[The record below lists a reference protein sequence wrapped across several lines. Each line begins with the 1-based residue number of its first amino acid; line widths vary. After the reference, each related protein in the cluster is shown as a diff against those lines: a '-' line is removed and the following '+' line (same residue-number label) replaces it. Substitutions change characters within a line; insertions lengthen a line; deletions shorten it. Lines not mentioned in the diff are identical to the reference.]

1 MTTQPEAGPSKT
13 PSRDHRVRSRRLFDS
28 QQRLSTGDQC
38 ILVGGSA
45 ETHAEMLET
54 MLRLESELERLG
66 QGLADV
72 TPYELAEIAWR
83 IDSPELH
90 QIALSLGQ
98 RPVWSGRT
106 FHESSAEELTEL
118 SSGNGLSASADRA
131 TRSSPPR
138 RARIDSHSA
147 AGSPFPK
154 GSAAVSLVT
163 PLGAIR
169 RFGRRLVPETRNRP
183 LQ

>member
-1 MTTQPEAGPSKT
+1 VGTKTPRPVAKPIDSLTRKAPLAMTTQPDAGP
-13 PSRDHRVRSRRLFDS
+13 RRLRAAIIGFGLDGSDS

-72 TPYELAEIAWR
+72 TPSELLEIAWR

-90 QIALSLGQ
+90 QIALRMRDGLE
-98 RPVWSGRT
+98 RNGRT
-106 FHESSAEELTEL
+106 FHESSAEELTEF
-118 SSGNGLSASADRA
+118 SSDNGL
-131 TRSSPPR
+131 
-138 RARIDSHSA
+138 
-147 AGSPFPK
+147 
-154 GSAAVSLVT
+154 V
-163 PLGAIR
+163 
-169 RFGRRLVPETRNRP
+169 
-183 LQ
+183 